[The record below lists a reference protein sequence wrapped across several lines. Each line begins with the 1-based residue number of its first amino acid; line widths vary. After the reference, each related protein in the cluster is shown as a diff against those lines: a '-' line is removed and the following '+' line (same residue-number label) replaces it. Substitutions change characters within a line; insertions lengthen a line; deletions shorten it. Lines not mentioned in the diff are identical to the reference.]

1 VIEVYLTNLLKEDT
15 ILKAGSGEY
24 IILKATGHSGF
35 GKKNTDIICAGI
47 SAIIQTAVVA
57 ITKVAKINQ
66 KIKQKD
72 GFLESTIKISKLEPE
87 AINDLFVIINTMLA
101 GLEEIIK
108 IYPEAL
114 KLYFEER
121 G

>member
-1 VIEVYLTNLLKEDT
+1 LINLFREDAV
-15 ILKAGSGEY
+15 LKAGSGKY
-24 IILKATGHSGF
+24 IILKATGHAGF
-35 GKKNTDIICAGI
+35 GKKNIDIVCAGI
-47 SAIIQTAVVA
+47 SAIIQTAIVA
-57 ITKVAKINQ
+57 ITKVAGVSQ

-72 GFLESTIKISKLEPE
+72 GFLESSIKINKLES
-87 AINDLFVIINTMLA
+87 AVLNDLIVIISTMLT

-114 KLYFEER
+114 KIVFENR